1 MAAISYVVPSIEDG
15 QTYVTVKFVDEDGN
29 FTFKDVNIPRNSDGS
44 LDSDEWSLRLEQQ
57 TRGVQR
63 KVDLGVVT
71 LEDSD
76 AYVPAPEISYPLPH
90 PPGDFDPSDE
100 GNPS

>member
-1 MAAISYVVPSIEDG
+1 MSVMSYVVPSIEDG

-44 LDSDEWSLRLEQQ
+44 LNSDEWSLRLEQQ

-71 LEDSD
+71 LEDVD

-90 PPGDFDPSDE
+90 PPADLDLGEDA
-100 GNPS
+100 